1 MAKKNKKLALKKET
15 LRSLSDEQLGA
26 VAGGTILVGL
36 KGYSIVVPP
45 KGTFGCTTEFEYN
58 YDYQGYP

>member
-26 VAGGTILVGL
+26 VAGGTLAL

-45 KGTFGCTTEFEYN
+45 KGTFGCTTDYNFDYN
-58 YDYQGYP
+58 YEGYP